1 MVIMRVLK
9 IIWQKRSIYSVN
21 WSDINM
27 SLMSDLMEEKFDEC
41 IQEME
46 SLRIDI
52 ESECQYRDPNGML
65 RDKYERANE
74 MLDDCIEI
82 VKKYRGY

>member
-1 MVIMRVLK
+1 
-9 IIWQKRSIYSVN
+9 
-21 WSDINM
+21 M
-27 SLMSDLMEEKFDEC
+27 SLTSDLMEEKFDEC

-82 VKKYRGY
+82 IKKYRGY

>member
-1 MVIMRVLK
+1 
-9 IIWQKRSIYSVN
+9 
-21 WSDINM
+21 M
-27 SLMSDLMEEKFDEC
+27 SLASDLMEEKFDEC
-41 IQEME
+41 IQEMQ

-52 ESECQYRDPNGML
+52 ESECKYRDPTGML

>member
-1 MVIMRVLK
+1 
-9 IIWQKRSIYSVN
+9 
-21 WSDINM
+21 M
-27 SLMSDLMEEKFDEC
+27 SLASDLMEEKFDEC

-52 ESECQYRDPNGML
+52 ESECQYRDYNGML

-74 MLDDCIEI
+74 MLNDCIEI
-82 VKKYRGY
+82 IKKYRGY

>member
-1 MVIMRVLK
+1 
-9 IIWQKRSIYSVN
+9 
-21 WSDINM
+21 M
-27 SLMSDLMEEKFDEC
+27 SLTSDLIEEKFNEC
-41 IQEME
+41 IREMQ

-82 VKKYRGY
+82 VRKYRGY

>member
-1 MVIMRVLK
+1 
-9 IIWQKRSIYSVN
+9 
-21 WSDINM
+21 M

-41 IQEME
+41 IQEMQL
-46 SLRIDI
+46 LRIDI
-52 ESECQYRDPNGML
+52 ESECQYRDPTGML
-65 RDKYERANE
+65 RDKYGRANE

>member
-1 MVIMRVLK
+1 
-9 IIWQKRSIYSVN
+9 
-21 WSDINM
+21 M
-27 SLMSDLMEEKFDEC
+27 SLTSDLMEEKFDEC
-41 IQEME
+41 IQKME

-52 ESECQYRDPNGML
+52 ESECQYRDHNGML

-82 VKKYRGY
+82 IKKYRGY

>member
-1 MVIMRVLK
+1 
-9 IIWQKRSIYSVN
+9 
-21 WSDINM
+21 M
-27 SLMSDLMEEKFDEC
+27 SLTGDLIEEKFDEC
-41 IQEME
+41 IQDME

-52 ESECQYRDPNGML
+52 ESECQYRDPTGTL

-82 VKKYRGY
+82 VKRCKATSL

>member
-1 MVIMRVLK
+1 
-9 IIWQKRSIYSVN
+9 
-21 WSDINM
+21 M
-27 SLMSDLMEEKFDEC
+27 SLMSDLIEEKFNEC
-41 IQEME
+41 ILEMQ
-46 SLRIDI
+46 SLKIDI

-82 VKKYRGY
+82 VKKYIGVLMNEQN